1 MKMQKLVAVVALAG
15 AITVGTAGMAFAADS
30 TGTGSGTVAATA
42 PAVKRHPV
50 IRREIRRAG
59 VKIMI
64 TTLGV
69 TRADLRAAL
78 KSGKSISEYATSLGK
93 DPQAVVTA
101 LVTAADAKV
110 DQLVAN
116 KTITAERGATIK
128 SKVPDRVN
136 TIVNRHFGQ
145 AAQPAS

>member
-1 MKMQKLVAVVALAG
+1 MKMQKLVATVALAG

-30 TGTGSGTVAATA
+30 TGSGSSAATA
-42 PAVKRHPV
+42 QTAKRHPV
-50 IRREIRRAG
+50 IRKEIRRDGA
-59 VKIMI
+59 KIVLS
-64 TTLGV
+64 TLGV
-69 TRADLRAAL
+69 SKDDLKAAL
-78 KSGKSISEYATSLGK
+78 KSGQSISEYATSLGK

-101 LVTAADAKV
+101 LVNAADAKV

-116 KTITAERGATIK
+116 KTITADRGATIK

-136 TIVNRHFGQ
+136 KIVNHHFGQ

>member
-1 MKMQKLVAVVALAG
+1 MKMQKFVAVVALAG

-30 TGTGSGTVAATA
+30 TGSGTAAATA

-59 VKIMI
+59 VKIVI

-69 TRADLRAAL
+69 TRADLGAAL

-93 DPQAVVTA
+93 DPQSVVSA